1 MDDHFKRHGVRLQG
15 NTLVSAKHIE
25 PGTTV
30 LSQQALASVPQPSI
44 RGQRCNYCLSKAS
57 LQCCSRCRSAYFCS
71 NDCFRNAWL
80 QFHRVLCEP
89 QEYDI
94 YGDGVDADRWLL
106 ERAALT
112 LHSHNRLSK
121 HHSHSPPHLPLAIK
135 ALDSLASSPNLS
147 SSPQKSTTTL
157 SLSSSSLSA
166 GASDAPEQSAPQTT
180 TTTTTTT
187 KEVDFDAVSRY
198 LEPYGCHYTKE
209 QLDDLWQK
217 VQKATFDIV
226 DHDQYLDTIALGIYP
241 LTTLYVRHSCRPN
254 SGIVYKRGVQH
265 LIALDDIPLGEPITI
280 SYVDLL
286 QSKAE
291 RMQQLRQRFGPDFEC
306 HCARC
311 QGEYAILDDLL
322 GASEEER
329 PGYDEAELERQCQTW
344 NVLNMVK
351 AYQTISTPR
360 VLDASNYTHYTSR
373 IMAPDIY
380 TPGTSSPTR
389 NHHHS
394 SNSSGSDS
402 RLHFIAKET
411 KVMTAKKVVPTLI
424 ALSQVPSVPAFTLQS
439 LRAARKLLR
448 RLISESRWVEA
459 SRCALYLFVTY
470 RLVYPT
476 LHPTLS
482 YHSLIVARSSW
493 NSLVQLEL
501 AGIGRK
507 LERIYENGVQ
517 TWIVI
522 ARESVYYTFG
532 QETNLWREIVELQ
545 WVFERDQKLK

>member
-1 MDDHFKRHGVRLQG
+1 MDDYFKQYNVRLQSD
-15 NTLVSAKHIE
+15 TLVPAKHIE

-30 LSQQALASVPQPSI
+30 LSQQALASVPLPSI

-135 ALDSLASSPNLS
+135 ALDSLASSPHIAS
-147 SSPQKSTTTL
+147 TPQKSTTATL
-157 SLSSSSLSA
+157 SPSSLLSADVSSS
-166 GASDAPEQSAPQTT
+166 PEQSALPTT
-180 TTTTTTT
+180 TK

-241 LTTLYVRHSCRPN
+241 LTTLYIRHSCRPN
-254 SGIVYKRGVQH
+254 TGIVYKRGAQH
-265 LIALDDIPLGEPITI
+265 LIALDDIPPGEPITI

-291 RMQQLRQRFGPDFEC
+291 RMEQLRQRFGPDFEC

-311 QGEYAILDDLL
+311 DGEYAILDKLL
-322 GASEEER
+322 DTSEEKR
-329 PGYDEAELERQCQTW
+329 PGYDEAELERQCQSW

-351 AYQTISTPR
+351 AYQTIATP
-360 VLDASNYTHYTSR
+360 VLLDVSNYTHYTSR

-380 TPGTSSPTR
+380 TPGTSSSTR
-389 NHHHS
+389 NDGKL
-394 SNSSGSDS
+394 N
-402 RLHFIAKET
+402 FIAKET
-411 KVMTAKKVVPTLI
+411 KVMTAKKVVPALV

-448 RLISESRWVEA
+448 RLISENRWVEA

-482 YHSLIVARSSW
+482 YHSLIVARACW

-501 AGIGRK
+501 AGIGHK
-507 LERIYENGVQ
+507 LERIYESGVH
-517 TWIVI
+517 TWIAV

>member
-1 MDDHFKRHGVRLQG
+1 MDDYLTKQGVQLQE
-15 NTLVSAKHIE
+15 NILVAAKPIG

-44 RGQRCNYCLSKAS
+44 RGQRCNYCLRKAS

-71 NDCFRNAWL
+71 NECFRNAWL

-89 QEYDI
+89 QDYDI
-94 YGDGVDADRWLL
+94 YGDVDADRWLL

-112 LHSHNRLSK
+112 LHSHNRLNHSK
-121 HHSHSPPHLPLAIK
+121 K
-135 ALDSLASSPNLS
+135 S
-147 SSPQKSTTTL
+147 SSTKP
-157 SLSSSSLSA
+157 
-166 GASDAPEQSAPQTT
+166 TT
-180 TTTTTTT
+180 TTTATI
-187 KEVDFDAVSRY
+187 KEILEFDDISRG
-198 LEPYGCHYTKE
+198 LEPFGCHYTGQE
-209 QLDDLWQK
+209 LEDLWQK
-217 VQKATFDIV
+217 VRKATFDIV
-226 DHDQYLDTIALGIYP
+226 DHDQYLDPIALGIYP
-241 LTTLYVRHSCRPN
+241 LTSLYVRHSCRPN
-254 SGIVYKRGVQH
+254 TGVVYKRGVQL
-265 LIALDDIPLGEPITI
+265 LIALDDISPGESITI

-291 RMQQLRQRFGPDFEC
+291 RMQELRQRFGPDFEC
-306 HCARC
+306 HCPRC
-311 QGEYAILDDLL
+311 EGDFAILDDLL
-322 GASEEER
+322 GASTEER

-351 AYQTISTPR
+351 AYQTIATPR

-380 TPGTSSPTR
+380 SPAISSNNSNHTR
-389 NHHHS
+389 NHNHLLPLHNHHRHHHHNTNYGNGNDDS
-394 SNSSGSDS
+394 SNYSGF
-402 RLHFIAKET
+402 HFHAKEN
-411 KVMTAKKVVPTLI
+411 KILTAKRVLPALG

-439 LRAARKLLR
+439 LRSARKLLR
-448 RLISESRWVEA
+448 RMISENRWVEA

-482 YHSLIVARSSW
+482 YHSLIVARACW

-501 AGIGRK
+501 AGLGHK
-507 LERIYENGVQ
+507 LERIYENGVR
-517 TWIVI
+517 TWIAV